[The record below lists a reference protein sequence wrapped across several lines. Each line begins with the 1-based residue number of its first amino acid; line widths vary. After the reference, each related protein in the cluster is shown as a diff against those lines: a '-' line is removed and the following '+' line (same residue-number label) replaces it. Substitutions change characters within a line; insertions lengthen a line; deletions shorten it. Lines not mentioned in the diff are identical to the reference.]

1 MNIALFD
8 FDGTITKKDSFY
20 DFIGFVGKKHKS
32 IGLKTFLFL
41 PISILYAIG
50 LIPMGKT
57 KELFLTFCFKGWQK
71 TYFDELAKRYADT
84 ILKQLIRPKAL
95 EQVKKHKSKGDRI
108 VVVTASLDS
117 WISSWCKE
125 YGIDLIS
132 SNLEVKGGLLTGKL
146 IREDC
151 NGIEKVKRIQ
161 EKYNLNEYEAV
172 YAYGD
177 SVGDNEMLKMADIA
191 FYKWKKLDR

>member
-1 MNIALFD
+1 MNLALFD

-20 DFIGFVGKKHKS
+20 DFMDFVSKKHILISLKS
-32 IGLKTFLFL
+32 LLFL
-41 PISILYAIG
+41 PITVLYAIG

-71 TYFDELAKRYADT
+71 TYFDELAKSYAEAK
-84 ILKQLIRPKAL
+84 LPGLIRQNAL
-95 EQVKKHKSKGDRI
+95 EQVKIHKSNGDKI

-117 WISSWCKE
+117 WILNWCQKNE
-125 YGIDLIS
+125 IELIS
-132 SNLEVKGGLLTGKL
+132 SSLEVKDGLVTGKL
-146 IREDC
+146 TREDC

-161 EKYNLNEYEAV
+161 EKFDLDDYETV

-177 SVGDNEMLKMADIA
+177 SAGDIEMLELADTS
-191 FYKWKKLDR
+191 YYRWEKQL

>member
-1 MNIALFD
+1 MNLALFD
-8 FDGTITKKDSFY
+8 FDGTITRKDSFY
-20 DFIGFVGKKHKS
+20 DFIYFVSKKHKS
-32 IGLKTFLFL
+32 IGLKSLLLL
-41 PISILYAIG
+41 PVSILYVIG
-50 LIPMGKT
+50 LIPMGKA

-71 TYFDELAKRYADT
+71 TYFDELAKGYADT
-84 ILKQLIRPKAL
+84 ILTKLIRPNAI
-95 EQVKKHKSKGDRI
+95 EQVKKHNLNGDKI

-132 SNLEVKGGLLTGKL
+132 SSLEVKGGLVTGKL

-151 NGIEKVKRIQ
+151 NGIEKIKRIQ
-161 EKYNLNEYEAV
+161 EKYNLDEYETV

-177 SVGDNEMLKMADIA
+177 SAGDKEMLKMADIA
-191 FYKWKKLDR
+191 YYKWKKLDK